1 MSTAKNPFV
10 VSLMISLFCL
20 MLLLIDDSSYGC
32 CPSILI
38 AYMIGLVSVL
48 ITLISGFVWLA
59 EYIIECYH
67 KKRRSRQDENQSPVV

>member
-1 MSTAKNPFV
+1 MNTAKNLFV
-10 VSLMISLFCL
+10 VFLVISLFCL
-20 MLLLIDDSSYGC
+20 MFILTDDSSYGC
-32 CPSILI
+32 VPSILI

-67 KKRRSRQDENQSPVV
+67 KKLRSQQDENQLPVV